1 MPDIFSLIIL
11 GILGLVI
18 GFVGGLVGLVLGV
31 IRFPLIL
38 GTEISASITAGT
50 NIGVSTLGAF
60 TAAIRHYKQHNIH
73 LRIFLIMALTGA
85 IGGFLGALVTKFVS
99 VDLLLLIIG
108 IIVSYEAYVLISGS
122 RNKEHKIQ
130 NTKRN
135 SIFIECFIGFGIGFL
150 GGLVG
155 LVLGSV
161 RMPAMITVLKME
173 PKVAVGTNLSA
184 ATIMGVSALIGH
196 LINNEVDFLIL
207 AVMGSTAMM
216 GGYIGAKYTGRFS
229 PEKLKLLLGFI
240 LIIIAI
246 FMFTNILSS
255 YRSGSSF

>member
-1 MPDIFSLIIL
+1 MLIL
-11 GILGLVI
+11 GILGLAI

-38 GTEISASITAGT
+38 GTEVSTSITAGT

-73 LRIFLIMALTGA
+73 LRIFIIMSLTGA
-85 IGGFLGALVTKFVS
+85 VGGFLGALVTKFVPK
-99 VDLLLLIIG
+99 DLMFLVIG
-108 IIVSYEAYVLISGS
+108 MIVSYEAYVLISSS
-122 RNKEHKIQ
+122 RNKENKIQ
-130 NTKRN
+130 STKSN
-135 SIFIECFIGFGIGFL
+135 STFIECCIGFGIGFL

-155 LVLGSV
+155 LVLGSI

-184 ATIMGVSALIGH
+184 STIMGISALIGH

-207 AVMGSTAMM
+207 VVMGSTAMM

-229 PEKLKLLLGFI
+229 PKKLKLILGFV
-240 LIIIAI
+240 LIVVAI

>member
-1 MPDIFSLIIL
+1 MTDIFSLIIL
-11 GILGLVI
+11 GVLGLVI
-18 GFVGGLVGLVLGV
+18 GFV
-31 IRFPLIL
+31 
-38 GTEISASITAGT
+38 
-50 NIGVSTLGAF
+50 
-60 TAAIRHYKQHNIH
+60 
-73 LRIFLIMALTGA
+73 
-85 IGGFLGALVTKFVS
+85 
-99 VDLLLLIIG
+99 
-108 IIVSYEAYVLISGS
+108 
-122 RNKEHKIQ
+122 
-130 NTKRN
+130 
-135 SIFIECFIGFGIGFL
+135 

>member
-1 MPDIFSLIIL
+1 MPDLFSLTIL
-11 GILGLVI
+11 GILGLAI

-38 GTEISASITAGT
+38 GTEVSAGITAGT

-60 TAAIRHYKQHNIH
+60 TAAIRHYRQHNIH
-73 LRIFLIMALTGA
+73 LRIFVIMASTGA
-85 IGGFLGALVTKFVS
+85 VGSFLGALVTKFVP

-122 RNKEHKIQ
+122 RKKGHKIQ
-130 NTKRN
+130 DAKRN
-135 SIFIECFIGFGIGFL
+135 STFTECCIGFGIGFL

-155 LVLGSV
+155 LVLGSI
-161 RMPAMITVLKME
+161 RMPAMITILKME

-207 AVMGSTAMM
+207 AVMGSTAMI

-229 PEKLKLLLGFI
+229 PEKLKLLLGFV
-240 LIIIAI
+240 LVVVAI
-246 FMFTNILSS
+246 FMFANILSS
-255 YRSGSSF
+255 YRTGSSF